1 VPAKPKAQRLLW
13 QKTTAVNWQA
23 TRRLRWLPFYRFEEN
38 SMTDRIAVV
47 TGGVRG
53 IGLGVVRVLLAK
65 GHRLAIWDRD
75 NEALAAL
82 PQTLGVDA
90 DRVIAQTVDVTDK
103 DAVVNATAEIAER
116 WKTPDI
122 LINNAGITRDKRIVN
137 MQEDDWDLVLDVNL
151 KSMFLCCKAVIPG
164 MIDGGFG
171 RIVNISSR
179 AWLGGFGQG
188 NSSASKGGAVSLTRT
203 LAIELARKGITVNAV
218 APGIVDT
225 PLIQSYTDEQR
236 QRLEKSVPMGRIGQV
251 EDVAG
256 TVGFLADE
264 ANAYVTGQL
273 IYVCGGRS
281 LSSPSV

>member
-1 VPAKPKAQRLLW
+1 
-13 QKTTAVNWQA
+13 
-23 TRRLRWLPFYRFEEN
+23 
-38 SMTDRIAVV
+38 MTDRIAVV

-179 AWLGGFGQG
+179 AWLGGFGQV
-188 NSSASKGGAVSLTRT
+188 NYSASKGGAVSLTRT

>member
-1 VPAKPKAQRLLW
+1 
-13 QKTTAVNWQA
+13 
-23 TRRLRWLPFYRFEEN
+23 
-38 SMTDRIAVV
+38 MTDRIAVV

-75 NEALAAL
+75 NDALAAL

-103 DAVVNATAEIAER
+103 DAVVNATAEIAKR

-122 LINNAGITRDKRIVN
+122 LVNNAGITRDKRIVN
-137 MQEDDWDLVLDVNL
+137 MQEEDWDLVLDVNL

-179 AWLGGFGQG
+179 AWLGGFGQV
-188 NSSASKGGAVSLTRT
+188 NYSASKGGAVSLTRT

-225 PLIQSYTDEQR
+225 PLIQSYTHEQR

>member
-1 VPAKPKAQRLLW
+1 
-13 QKTTAVNWQA
+13 
-23 TRRLRWLPFYRFEEN
+23 
-38 SMTDRIAVV
+38 MTDRVAVV

-75 NEALAAL
+75 NEALATL
-82 PQTLGVDA
+82 PKTLGVDA
-90 DRVIAQTVDVTDK
+90 NRVIAQAVDVTDK
-103 DAVVNATAEIAER
+103 DAVINATAEIAER
-116 WKTPDI
+116 WETPDI

-137 MQEDDWDLVLDVNL
+137 MQEEDWDLVLDVNL

-179 AWLGGFGQG
+179 AWLGGFGQV
-188 NSSASKGGAVSLTRT
+188 NYSASKGGAVSLTRT

-225 PLIQSYTDEQR
+225 PLIQSYTDEER

-264 ANAYVTGQL
+264 ANSYVTGQL

>member
-1 VPAKPKAQRLLW
+1 
-13 QKTTAVNWQA
+13 
-23 TRRLRWLPFYRFEEN
+23 
-38 SMTDRIAVV
+38 MTDRIAVV

-53 IGLGVVRVLLAK
+53 IGLGVVRVLLAT

-75 NEALAAL
+75 NDALAAL

-137 MQEDDWDLVLDVNL
+137 MQEEDWDLVLDVNL

-164 MIDGGFG
+164 MIEAGFG

-179 AWLGGFGQG
+179 AWLGGFGQV
-188 NSSASKGGAVSLTRT
+188 NYSASKGGAVSLTRT

-225 PLIQSYTDEQR
+225 ALIQSYSDEQR

-264 ANAYVTGQL
+264 ANSYVTGQL

>member
-1 VPAKPKAQRLLW
+1 
-13 QKTTAVNWQA
+13 
-23 TRRLRWLPFYRFEEN
+23 
-38 SMTDRIAVV
+38 
-47 TGGVRG
+47 
-53 IGLGVVRVLLAK
+53 
-65 GHRLAIWDRD
+65 LAIWDRD

-137 MQEDDWDLVLDVNL
+137 MQEEDWDLVLDVNL

-179 AWLGGFGQG
+179 AWLGGFGQV
-188 NSSASKGGAVSLTRT
+188 NYSASKGGAVSLTRT

-236 QRLEKSVPMGRIGQV
+236 QRLEKSVPMGRSGQV

-264 ANAYVTGQL
+264 ANAYVTGQV